1 MYITFLW
8 MALWGSGLIFLSP
21 YNFIIMICMYG
32 LLDRLLLIMNA
43 GYQTFRRILKN
54 YVIKTTFSDLDHTH
68 MGPG

>member
-1 MYITFLW
+1 
-8 MALWGSGLIFLSP
+8 
-21 YNFIIMICMYG
+21 MYG